1 MSWGEYFIYL
11 GIKLPD
17 AIAGMLGGLVKALM
31 FHRDQPFEAVA
42 ATIVGAITANFL
54 GEGVAAKMTEWVP
67 WMAPSRGAACFI
79 TGIVAMILCQLL
91 IDQSKKLSAKGSNPN
106 G

>member
-1 MSWGEYFIYL
+1 MWNDTLTYL

-17 AIAGMLGGLVKALM
+17 MLAGMFGGIVKALM
-31 FHRDQPFEAVA
+31 FHKDQPFDAVI
-42 ATIVGAITANFL
+42 ATVVGAITANYM
-54 GEGVAAKMTEWVP
+54 GEGIAAKLTEWVP

-79 TGIVAMILCQLL
+79 TGIVAMIVCQVL
-91 IDQSKKLSAKGSNPN
+91 IDLAKKRLGGNN